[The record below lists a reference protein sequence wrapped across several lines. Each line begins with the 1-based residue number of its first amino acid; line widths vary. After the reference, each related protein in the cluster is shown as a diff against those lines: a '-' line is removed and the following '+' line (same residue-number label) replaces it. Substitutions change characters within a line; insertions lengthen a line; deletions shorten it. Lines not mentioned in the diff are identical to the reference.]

1 MAVVKEKARMG
12 RKLAAEDCLIH
23 SCPEPFPFFLH
34 PSPRP
39 GLLWT
44 VRIRIGASGGIKES
58 LVEVV
63 ALFTSPYLPAWS
75 QWRCLP
81 RHTYALS
88 QWRCLLCHTYT
99 LIQLRCLLCHTYTLI
114 QWRCLPR
121 HTYTL
126 IQWRCVPRHTYALIQ
141 WRCLLCHTY
150 TLIQWRCLPRCT
162 CLLGANGVVYLA
174 IPGFLKPVTVVSLFT
189 SPHLPS
195 WCQ

>member
-63 ALFTSPYLPAWS
+63 ALFPSPYLPAWS

-88 QWRCLLCHTYT
+88 
-99 LIQLRCLLCHTYTLI
+99 
-114 QWRCLPR
+114 
-121 HTYTL
+121 
-126 IQWRCVPRHTYALIQ
+126 Q

-174 IPGFLKPVTVVSLFT
+174 IPGFLQPVTVVSLFT